1 KARASWSVHSE
12 RTVEKYILYWT
23 LDVCEGE
30 AKHRKTPSRLT
41 LEATTHKREFDLFG
55 LESSCVYELTIH
67 TVNFSGDRG
76 EGQKQFFRT
85 PPCWKTNGRTS
96 SVICRSK
103 ASPPSPPGNVA
114 VSLQPTCACQAVVS
128 WQHQQQSQHAQHSG
142 GLASDHARTAAE
154 PSGYSVRWGQS
165 RTSGKDIAS
174 LAVVFN
180 AEPHSINVSAS
191 VTQACLNF
199 LTAGTHYTVQVY
211 TLSTPGGRSSPA
223 VRHFTTPRGV
233 TPCFSFSNVEDMLR
247 ATEIQLVERTN
258 GGDLRK
264 QTTSASVYPR
274 SSSVSLHRTASVFAR
289 TVMVI
294 LALTCVVSYHADLIV

>member
-1 KARASWSVHSE
+1 MQQQHQQQQQNNNTCSHKNALAQQKEADKELQDAAALAAPRMFLTFE
-12 RTVEKYILYWT
+12 KRTVEKYILYWT

-96 SVICRSK
+96 SVDLPIQ
-103 ASPPSPPGNVA
+103 
-114 VSLQPTCACQAVVS
+114 SLQPTCACQAVVS

-154 PSGYSVRWGQS
+154 PSGYSVRWGPE
-165 RTSGKDIAS
+165 SGPVAKTLPVWPWS
-174 LAVVFN
+174 LM
-180 AEPHSINVSAS
+180 PS
-191 VTQACLNF
+191 
-199 LTAGTHYTVQVY
+199 
-211 TLSTPGGRSSPA
+211 
-223 VRHFTTPRGV
+223 
-233 TPCFSFSNVEDMLR
+233 
-247 ATEIQLVERTN
+247 
-258 GGDLRK
+258 
-264 QTTSASVYPR
+264 
-274 SSSVSLHRTASVFAR
+274 RTASTFQR
-289 TVMVI
+289 
-294 LALTCVVSYHADLIV
+294 